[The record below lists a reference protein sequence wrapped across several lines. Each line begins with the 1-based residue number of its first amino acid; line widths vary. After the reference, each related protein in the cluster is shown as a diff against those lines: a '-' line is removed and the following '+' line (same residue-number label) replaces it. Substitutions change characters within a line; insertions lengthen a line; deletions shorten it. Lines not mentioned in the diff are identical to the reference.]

1 MKLQRLNPKALSAP
15 RGYTHVV
22 AAQGARKLI
31 YVSGQVSWGPDGAV
45 VGRGDMRAQAAQV
58 FENLDGALRAAGAGW
73 PDVVKMTGFMVGMND
88 DNVAAYR
95 EVRNRYVKPAELPA
109 STLVG
114 LERLVDP
121 DLLLEVEVVAALG
134 ARKPARKARKAKKR
148 R

>member
-45 VGRGDMRAQAAQV
+45 VGRGDMRAQAEQV

-121 DLLLEVEVVAALG
+121 DLLLEVEVVAAVG
-134 ARKPARKARKAKKR
+134 ARKPAKKARKAKKR